1 MHSSCYTCGKR
12 QDACAHDKTPAAGT
26 PNPTGRGDYLTSA
39 QLSERLNIPA
49 EQLSKWRQRR
59 EGPPYY
65 RITRQHV
72 RYNIAEL
79 ETWLATKR
87 IPA

>member
-1 MHSSCYTCGKR
+1 MPSRRELDQS
-12 QDACAHDKTPAAGT
+12 DPA
-26 PNPTGRGDYLTSA
+26 RLSLLTSA
-39 QLSERLNIPA
+39 QLSEYLNIPA

-72 RYNIAEL
+72 RYRLSEVEAWL
-79 ETWLATKR
+79 EAKR
-87 IPA
+87 VTG